1 MLFFSVYRQRN
12 TGSNRCLHRC
22 RSSVRD
28 PQRNLLFDPAFCQW
42 RTGRSCR
49 CHHAVQTPE
58 LIHFKIQQKNK
69 PLSVGSRLIRDSRK
83 EAFLSFSDLILQVVL
98 SVVCV
103 RTMFSEVMFI
113 HQILWC
119 TTYSRIQSQCMMS
132 HLSYFVKYNCIVN
145 GIGW

>member
-1 MLFFSVYRQRN
+1 M
-12 TGSNRCLHRC
+12 GSH
-22 RSSVRD
+22 
-28 PQRNLLFDPAFCQW
+28 
-42 RTGRSCR
+42 
-49 CHHAVQTPE
+49 
-58 LIHFKIQQKNK
+58 
-69 PLSVGSRLIRDSRK
+69 LIRDSRK